1 MEYIILI
8 LLVILFVVV
17 YRTEI
22 AHYKKKI
29 SKLENELKQY
39 QVLKVGASNLQ
50 TYNLQ
55 PYDDWLR
62 EQIQQHNQKK
72 ENETIIDVLERKNN
86 ENTTN

>member
-50 TYNLQ
+50 TY
-55 PYDDWLR
+55 DDWLK
-62 EQIQQHNQKK
+62 EQLEHQKK
-72 ENETIIDVLERKNN
+72 EKENILDMLERKNN
-86 ENTTN
+86 ESKNIQ